1 MPTIISRHKVGDINK
16 WLEGHQDRLDLIGP
30 ASTGFRTFQDMD
42 DPNSVVLIIDTDDVE
57 KLAAIIN
64 DPVNDEFKAKHTV
77 IPPIIIST
85 ELSL

>member
-1 MPTIISRHKVGDINK
+1 MPTIISRHKVGDISK
-16 WLEGHQDRLDLIGP
+16 WLEGHQDRLDLIGR

-64 DPVNDEFKAKHTV
+64 DPVNDELKAKHTV